1 MNDGISN
8 ADARRHDDR
17 IDALTREMAQFGTE
31 VRVLQAGMSYVQR
44 DVAEIKAAIVGLQ
57 NRGTQ
62 PHWSIIAAGV
72 ILAAALALTLLWYS
86 VPR

>member
-57 NRGTQ
+57 NQ
-62 PHWSIIAAGV
+62 PRWSIVAAGV
-72 ILAAALALTLLWYS
+72 ILAATLALTLLWYS